1 MRIDNIKLKSAHSE
15 MPFLQLLDYLSY
27 FIGTWP
33 MHSLINQF
41 IKKNISL
48 ILSKGINALLISRKS
63 NKSN

>member
-15 MPFLQLLDYLSY
+15 MPFFSIAGLSFLFHWHVAYALSY
-27 FIGTWP
+27 Q
-33 MHSLINQF
+33 SVYQ
-41 IKKNISL
+41 KNISL